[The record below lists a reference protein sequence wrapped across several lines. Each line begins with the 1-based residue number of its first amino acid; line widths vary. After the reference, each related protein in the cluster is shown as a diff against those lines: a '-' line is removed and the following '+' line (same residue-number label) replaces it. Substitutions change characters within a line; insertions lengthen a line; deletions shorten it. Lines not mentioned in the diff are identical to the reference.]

1 MSECEIKILP
11 NAVLMPQA
19 VEFLASGMEVLLPVK
34 GNSMLPFIHPG
45 KDLVLLRKEK
55 KVSEGDVV
63 LALTSTGSYVIH
75 RVIKI
80 LEDGSMTLKGDG
92 NLYGTENCSP
102 EAVLGTVIE
111 VKKASGKIH
120 NPRSVKNWQKLPVLL
135 RRIVLALYKRIV
147 RL

>member
-1 MSECEIKILP
+1 
-11 NAVLMPQA
+11 MPQA